1 MAMSL
6 GKAGINVTPLI
17 DVLLVLIIIFMV
29 VVPQHSVGLP
39 AAVPEP
45 AIDTPAAPST
55 DIVVSVN
62 KDRSIAINAEPV
74 ALERLRD
81 RLLAIFAGRA
91 SKVIFVRGHRNLDFQ
106 DVAAIIDIAKEAN
119 VFQVALMT
127 E

>member
-1 MAMSL
+1 
-6 GKAGINVTPLI
+6 
-17 DVLLVLIIIFMV
+17 
-29 VVPQHSVGLP
+29 
-39 AAVPEP
+39 VPEP

-91 SKVIFVRGHRNLDFQ
+91 RKVIFVRGHRNLDFQ

>member
-6 GKAGINVTPLI
+6 GKAEINVTPLI

-29 VVPQHSVGLP
+29 VAPQHSVGLP

-45 AIDTPAAPST
+45 AINTPASPSA

-62 KDRSIAINAEPV
+62 KDRSIAINAEPI

-81 RLLAIFAGRA
+81 RLLAIFAARA
-91 SKVIFVRGHRNLDFQ
+91 SKMIFVRGHRELDFQ
-106 DVAAIIDIAKEAN
+106 DVAAIIDVAKEAN

>member
-6 GKAGINVTPLI
+6 GKAEINVTPLI

-45 AIDTPAAPST
+45 AIGTPASPST

-62 KDRSIAINAEPV
+62 KDRSIAINAEPI

-81 RLLAIFAGRA
+81 RLLAIFAARA
-91 SKVIFVRGHRNLDFQ
+91 SKVIFVRGHKELDFQ
-106 DVAAIIDIAKEAN
+106 DVAAIIDAAKEAN
-119 VFQVALMT
+119 VFQ
-127 E
+127 